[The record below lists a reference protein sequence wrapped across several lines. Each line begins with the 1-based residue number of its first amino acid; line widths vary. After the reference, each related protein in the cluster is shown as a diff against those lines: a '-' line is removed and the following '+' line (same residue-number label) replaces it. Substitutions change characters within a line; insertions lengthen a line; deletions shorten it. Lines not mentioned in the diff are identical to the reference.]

1 VVAGQL
7 LRGEPLDAVEV
18 LLCGLA
24 LVAVLARQYAAVR
37 DNARLLSELAE
48 REAQLRHQ
56 AFHDGLT
63 GLANRALFRDR
74 VGHALELHRR
84 DLRPLTV
91 LFCDLDDF
99 KVIND
104 TTGHAG
110 GDALL
115 VRVAERLRGALRS
128 GDTLARLGGDEF
140 AVLLE
145 DGSAPLEVA
154 QKLVESLRAPFTV
167 LGRSV
172 QVKVSVGVTSVSAD
186 APTPTADVLLAQA
199 DTAMYSAKR
208 GGKDAMRCFEV
219 GMELAE
225 VAEASLARALGTAV
239 RHGEVTLH
247 YQPVVSCSTGLVT
260 GVEALARWKHDGRS
274 VPPSVFIPLAERTG
288 LIGPLTTLLLEVVCR
303 QAAQWVHGPG
313 QPDLKVGLNLS
324 PSSVTDTDLPRRVA
338 ECLQRHALDGSRLV
352 FEVTESALLSD
363 LAGAREVCGQL
374 RALGVQL
381 ALDDFGVGYSSL
393 AHLHALPLDILK
405 VDRAFVD
412 LVDLDED
419 QRRFTQAVLRLGADL
434 GLDVVAEGVERPEQ
448 LAELQAM
455 GCPYVQGYLLSGPV
469 PAEEVRPLLGRS
481 LLPQAGRRL
490 PAG

>member
-1 VVAGQL
+1 
-7 LRGEPLDAVEV
+7 VEV
-18 LLCGLA
+18 GLSGIA
-24 LVAVLARQYAAVR
+24 LATVLARQYATVR

-48 REAQLRHQ
+48 REAELRHQ

-154 QKLVESLRAPFTV
+154 QKLVESLREPFTV

-186 APTPTADVLLAQA
+186 AATPTPDVLLAQA

-208 GGKDAMRCFEV
+208 GGKDAMRSFEV

-225 VAEASLARALGTAV
+225 VADSSMTKALTLPCSPGA
-239 RHGEVTLH
+239 VTLH
-247 YQPVVSCSTGLVT
+247 YQPVVSLSSGEVH
-260 GVEALARWKHDGRS
+260 GVEALARWQHDGE
-274 VPPSVFIPLAERTG
+274 PSALG
-288 LIGPLTTLLLEVVCR
+288 LHPR
-303 QAAQWVHGPG
+303 
-313 QPDLKVGLNLS
+313 S
-324 PSSVTDTDLPRRVA
+324 PS
-338 ECLQRHALDGSRLV
+338 
-352 FEVTESALLSD
+352 
-363 LAGAREVCGQL
+363 
-374 RALGVQL
+374 
-381 ALDDFGVGYSSL
+381 
-393 AHLHALPLDILK
+393 
-405 VDRAFVD
+405 
-412 LVDLDED
+412 
-419 QRRFTQAVLRLGADL
+419 
-434 GLDVVAEGVERPEQ
+434 
-448 LAELQAM
+448 
-455 GCPYVQGYLLSGPV
+455 GP
-469 PAEEVRPLLGRS
+469 A
-481 LLPQAGRRL
+481 
-490 PAG
+490 